1 MNIFLTGGNG
11 LVGKNILANSKKEQY
26 KFIYPSSQELN
37 LLYKK
42 EIEDF
47 FKKNKIDLVIHAAGV
62 VGGINANIK
71 NPVKF
76 LHENV
81 EMGINLISASKE
93 ANIKNFINLSS
104 SCMYPCN
111 AKNPLSEDM
120 ILTGDLEPTN
130 EGYALAKIVV
140 TKICD
145 YISKEGT
152 DFRYKTLIPCN
163 LYGKYDNFDLDSSH
177 MIPGVISRIH
187 DAKINSKKI
196 VEIWGDGS
204 ARREFMLASS
214 FADFIYFAIEN
225 FEKMPDILNVGLGK
239 DYSIL
244 EYYEAISNVIGYKG
258 EFSYDLSKP
267 TGMKQKLVDS
277 SNLERFGWSNNVTLT
292 EGIIEAYNYF
302 KDTHGL

>member
-11 LVGKNILANSKKEQY
+11 LVGKNILEHPKRELY
-26 KFIYPSSQELN
+26 KFIYPSRKELN
-37 LLYKK
+37 LLNKK
-42 EIEDF
+42 DIQDF
-47 FKKNKIDLVIHAAGV
+47 IVSNKIDLVIHAAGV
-62 VGGINANIK
+62 VGGINANIQ

-76 LHENV
+76 LHENI
-81 EMGINLISASKE
+81 EMGINLITSLKE
-93 ANIKNFINLSS
+93 ANIKNLINLSS
-104 SCMYPCN
+104 SCMYPRN
-111 AKNPLSEDM
+111 GKNPLSENM
-120 ILTGDLEPTN
+120 ILKGELEPTN

-140 TKICD
+140 TKLCD
-145 YISKEGT
+145 YISKE
-152 DFRYKTLIPCN
+152 DANFKYKTVIPCN

-177 MIPGVISRIH
+177 MIPGVIRRIH
-187 DAKINSKKI
+187 DAKKNSKKV

-225 FEKMPDILNVGLGK
+225 FEDMPNVLNVGQGK

-244 EYYEAISNVIGYKG
+244 DYYQAISDVIGFKG

-267 TGMKQKLVDS
+267 RGMNQKLVDS
-277 SNLERFGWSNNVTLT
+277 SNMEKFGWSNKVTLT

-302 KDTHGL
+302 KDTHEL